1 MPKSV
6 STFNFDSFF
15 QKIIGFAVSSGLAAE
30 ELHFSNKYFKIKR
43 KYLNRQINKTA
54 GGNSGKNA
62 CIDLNNIDYKKTFSF
77 DLRSLFYHHDNFEL
91 IHRLKEEFSN
101 SPDCIRHYFGELF
114 HSEMM
119 LHGLTHEFYRYVP
132 LNGLKIEFS
141 REKRYFKTGEYP
153 VSQVI
158 KDGEELAREYS
169 SDSNWTDLIGKI
181 LDALKGGHN
190 DKQVSFPNSEN
201 VYDIDRLAD
210 DVLNKSSEN
219 SKPREI
225 DPEDPSRSIDLDN
238 PYEFPDD
245 LFSESRDP
253 NSNEERND
261 DPQEYA
267 GSRFDNLPEN
277 MLDNLPE
284 NMPEDI
290 RKWVDKVKNIERW
303 HLCLGEF
310 CPSESPLKIV
320 MYTETIK
327 QVAEKESVSELHLF
341 ESVLAHEFF
350 HALHFTSTLF
360 DKLDD
365 SVLFVNIC
373 RSIKSKYNS
382 NSKLSRANTVMM
394 IWAKLQNEA
403 VKHWYSKN
411 ARKIASQVLEPL
423 AVAFQISWIKDRL
436 NKGQDITELDKMM
449 KYELR
454 RFGNLSSYPSD
465 PYCGAKYLIANRK
478 NHKTMLN
485 NETIITNISVV
496 LKLSLESMDSAYRY
510 IQNMLMW

>member
-30 ELHFSNKYFKIKR
+30 ELRFSSKYFKIKR

-77 DLRSLFYHHDNFEL
+77 NFTSLFYHGDYHDL
-91 IHRLKEEFSN
+91 IYRLKNEFRN
-101 SPDCIRHYFGELF
+101 SPDCIEDYWRELMF
-114 HSEMM
+114 SEKCLMH
-119 LHGLTHEFYRYVP
+119 LLYEFYRYVP
-132 LNGLKIEFS
+132 LIGLKIAFS

-153 VSQVI
+153 ISQVI
-158 KDGEELAREYS
+158 KDGEELARKYS

-181 LDALKGGHN
+181 LDALKGGNN
-190 DKQVSFPNSEN
+190 DKHVSFPNSEN

-210 DVLNKSSEN
+210 DVLNKSFEN

-225 DPEDPSRSIDLDN
+225 APKVQSRIVRLDN
-238 PYEFPDD
+238 PHEFPDD
-245 LFSESRDP
+245 LFNESRDL

-261 DPQEYA
+261 DPQENA
-267 GSRFDNLPEN
+267 GSMLDNLPEN

-290 RKWVDKVKNIERW
+290 REWVDKVKNIERW

-350 HALHFTSTLF
+350 HALHFASTLF
-360 DKLDD
+360 DKLED

-373 RSIKSKYNS
+373 RSIKSIYNS
-382 NSKLSRANTVMM
+382 NSNLNPESAGMM

-403 VKHWYSKN
+403 VKHWYSED

-436 NKGQDITELDKMM
+436 NKGQDITEWDKMM
-449 KYELR
+449 EYELK

-478 NHKTMLN
+478 NHRTMLN